1 MTSAK
6 ITSLALAALAVGA
19 VPVVAAPKERPATT
33 PTTKVAPK
41 KKSAPLPAAVR
52 DCAPDGDLD
61 RVYSPG
67 HLKLA
72 LRKVPTDAA
81 TYTYCEDVLR
91 FARTAGPSLPVTGR
105 SKGTARFRARCT
117 GEAYEVTVS
126 TAGKLLGKA
135 TVPACRSGRTK
146 VVRVPVGA
154 TGARKARGRKPGL
167 AQIVAAPGGIELK
180 FVQKLVGRRA

>member
-1 MTSAK
+1 MTTAK
-6 ITSLALAALAVGA
+6 IAALALTALTVGA
-19 VPVVAAPKERPATT
+19 APVVAAPKERPATA
-33 PTTKVAPK
+33 KEVAPK
-41 KKSAPLPAAVR
+41 KKGAPLPAAVR

-91 FARTAGPSLPVTGR
+91 FARTAGPSLPVTGKR
-105 SKGTARFRARCT
+105 KGTARFRARCT

-126 TAGKLLGKA
+126 SAGKLLGTA

-146 VVRVPVGA
+146 VVRIPVGA
-154 TGARKARGRKPGL
+154 TGARKARGRKAGL
-167 AQIVAAPGGIELK
+167 VQVVAAPGGIELK